1 MEGKQTFVTVRI
13 GFAGAGG
20 VAVTHLLNLLR
31 VQDAEVV
38 AIHDVDADR
47 IAACIRRVNAQQDLG
62 ARSGDDSR
70 RLRPKAYPDYRAMI
84 AEAGLNALYIGTPP
98 SVRGAI
104 EMAAIEEDVALCV
117 EKPIALR
124 LDLAREI
131 AGAIRERNLVSSVC
145 YQVRYS
151 EAVHDAHKALGAR
164 PVAMGLGFMLGG
176 VPSAPWWRVHA
187 QSGGQIV
194 EQATHAVDLMRAF
207 MGEVVRV
214 YGAGALRVHGEM
226 PGFDIHDTGASV
238 LHFASGAVGSL
249 VNTSVLGGGS
259 TAGFPTGVHLFAADY
274 RVEVWGG
281 TLKVV
286 TPDRTD
292 EYRYSASPMLAL
304 DTDFVDA
311 VKRRDPAR
319 VRTPYGDALRTL
331 AVTLA
336 LDESART
343 GKVTDVPRV

>member
-1 MEGKQTFVTVRI
+1 MTVRI

-31 VQDAEVV
+31 LQDAEVV
-38 AIHDVDADR
+38 AIHDVDSDR
-47 IAACIRRVNAQQDLG
+47 IAACVRRVNGQQDQG
-62 ARSGDDSR
+62 ARSGDDTR
-70 RLRPKAYPDYRAMI
+70 RLRPKAYTDYRAMI
-84 AEAGLNALYIGTPP
+84 AEAGLNALYICTPP

-117 EKPIALR
+117 EKPVALR
-124 LDLAREI
+124 LDIAREI
-131 AGAIRERNLVSSVC
+131 AGAIRDRNLVSSVC

-151 EAVHDAHKALGAR
+151 EAVVAAHKALGAR

-238 LHFASGAVGSL
+238 LHFASGAVGTL
-249 VNTSVLGGGS
+249 VTTSVLGGGS
-259 TAGFPTGVHLFAADY
+259 TAGFPTGLHLFAADY

-292 EYRYSASPMLAL
+292 EYRYRASPMLAL

>member
-1 MEGKQTFVTVRI
+1 LVTVRI

-20 VAVTHLLNLLR
+20 VAVTHLVNLLR
-31 VQDAEVV
+31 LQDAEVV

-47 IAACIRRVNAQQDLG
+47 IAGCVRRVNAQQDLG
-62 ARSGDDSR
+62 ARSGDETR
-70 RLRPKAYPDYRAMI
+70 RLRPKAYTDYRAMI
-84 AEAGLNALYIGTPP
+84 AEAGLNALYICTPP

-124 LDLAREI
+124 LDRAREI
-131 AGAIRERNLVSSVC
+131 ATAIRERNLVSSVC

-151 EAVHDAHKALGAR
+151 EAVTDAHKALGTR
-164 PVAMGLGFMLGG
+164 SVAMGLGFMLGG
-176 VPSAPWWRVHA
+176 VPSVPWWRVHS

-226 PGFDIHDTGASV
+226 PGFDIHDTAASV
-238 LHFASGAVGSL
+238 LHFANGAVGSL

-259 TAGFPTGVHLFAADY
+259 AAGFPTGLHLFAADY
-274 RVEVWGG
+274 RIEVWGG

-286 TPDRTD
+286 SPDKTD
-292 EYRYSASPMLAL
+292 ETRYNASPMLAL

-319 VRTPYGDALRTL
+319 VRTSYGDALRTL

-336 LDESART
+336 LDESARS
-343 GKVTDVPRV
+343 GKVTEVPRV